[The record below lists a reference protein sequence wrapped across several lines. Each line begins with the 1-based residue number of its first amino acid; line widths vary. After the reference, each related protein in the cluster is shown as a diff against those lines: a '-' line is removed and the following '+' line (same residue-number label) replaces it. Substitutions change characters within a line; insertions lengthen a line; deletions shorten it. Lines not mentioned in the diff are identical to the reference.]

1 MIKYDIIGVV
11 YIKIL
16 LYILLGLVGAFL
28 LMILFLTVVALT
40 VNPKKHYEKEH
51 PFYRGVLNVFSGA
64 ALWLLGVRTTVE
76 GAEKLPKSGN
86 FLFISNHRSNYDPI
100 IQWYVLREYKLT
112 FVSKKANFRVPWFG
126 RIIHRC
132 GFLPIDRKSP
142 RKSMETLS
150 KAAELLSSTEK
161 CVGIYPEGTRSKS
174 VELLPF
180 HKGVLKIAQ
189 KAERPIVIAVIEGT
203 EKVFRNILHF
213 RRSRIVI
220 RILETVD
227 TERVKAVKSSEL
239 GEYAHALMESS
250 FTDK

>member
-1 MIKYDIIGVV
+1 MV

-16 LYILLGLVGAFL
+16 LYILLGLVGVFL
-28 LMILFLTVVALT
+28 LIILFLTIVALT
-40 VNPKKHYEKEH
+40 VNPKKHYEQEH
-51 PFYRGVLNVFSGA
+51 PFYRGVLNFFSGA
-64 ALWLLGVRTTVE
+64 ALWILGVKTTVE
-76 GAEKLPKSGN
+76 GAEKFPKDGN
-86 FLFISNHRSNYDPI
+86 FLLISNHRSNYDPI
-100 IQWYVLREYKLT
+100 IEWYVLREYKLT

-142 RKSMETLS
+142 RRSMETLG
-150 KAAELLSSTEK
+150 KAAEILRSTEK

-180 HKGVLKIAQ
+180 HNGVLKIAQ
-189 KAERPIVIAVIEGT
+189 KAERPVVIVVIEGT
-203 EKVFRNILHF
+203 EKIFKNLLHF
-213 RRSRIVI
+213 RRSKVVI

-239 GEYAHALMESS
+239 GDYARALMESS
-250 FTDK
+250 FTDN

>member
-1 MIKYDIIGVV
+1 MIGVV

-16 LYILLGLVGAFL
+16 LYILFGLVGAL
-28 LMILFLTVVALT
+28 LLIILFLTVVALT
-40 VNPKKHYEKEH
+40 INPKKHYEHEH
-51 PFYRGVLNVFSGA
+51 PFYRGVLNFFSGA
-64 ALWLLGVRTTVE
+64 ALWLLGVRTAVE
-76 GAEKLPKSGN
+76 GAEKLPTDGN

-100 IQWYVLREYKLT
+100 IEWYVLREYRLT

-142 RKSMETLS
+142 KKSMETLS
-150 KAAELLSSTEK
+150 KAAELLRRTDK

-174 VELLPF
+174 VEMLPF

-189 KAERPIVIAVIEGT
+189 KADRPIVIAVIEGT
-203 EKVFRNILHF
+203 EKILKNILRF
-213 RRSRIVI
+213 RRSHITI
-220 RILETVD
+220 RILEVMD
-227 TERVKAVKSSEL
+227 TEKVRSTRSSEL
-239 GEYAHALMESS
+239 GEYAFTLMDSS

>member
-1 MIKYDIIGVV
+1 MV

-16 LYILLGLVGAFL
+16 LYILLGLVGVFL
-28 LMILFLTVVALT
+28 LIILFLTVVALT
-40 VNPKKHYEKEH
+40 VNPKKHYKQEH
-51 PFYRGVLNVFSGA
+51 PFYRGVLNFFSGA
-64 ALWLLGVRTTVE
+64 ALWILGVKTTVE
-76 GAEKLPKSGN
+76 GAEKFPKDGN
-86 FLFISNHRSNYDPI
+86 FLLISNHRSNYDPI
-100 IQWYVLREYKLT
+100 IEWYVLREYKLT

-142 RKSMETLS
+142 RKSMETLG
-150 KAAELLSSTEK
+150 KAAEILRSTEK

-180 HKGVLKIAQ
+180 HNGVLKIAQ
-189 KAERPIVIAVIEGT
+189 KAERPVVIVVIEGT
-203 EKVFRNILHF
+203 EKIFKNLLRFR
-213 RRSRIVI
+213 SSKVVI

-239 GEYAHALMESS
+239 GDYARSLMESS
-250 FTDK
+250 FTDN